1 MAAKRIIIG
10 DSEISVPE
18 KLLTLGILPIFG
30 IALIFWLFTG
40 VYTVG
45 PDEVGVVQRFGKY
58 DRTVQSGLN
67 YHMPFP
73 IETVKTPKVTEV
85 KRIEV
90 GFRTVGKNQY
100 RTVERESLMLTGDE
114 NIVDAELIV
123 QYKIKEPIN
132 YLFNFVGPELTMREA
147 AEASL
152 RTVVGRHNID
162 EALTSGKL
170 MIQEE
175 TKELLQ
181 SILDKYETG
190 AQVVAVQLQDV
201 SPPKQVIDA
210 FKDVASAKED
220 KNRMINEAEGY
231 RNDVIPKA
239 RGEAQAMIREA
250 EGFREARIAR
260 AEGDVAK
267 FKAILKEY
275 SKAKDVTRERLYL
288 EAMEEILPGIEKY
301 IVPNGEDGNLLN
313 LLNLGGT
320 KGADR
325 KSVV

>member
-18 KLLTLGILPIFG
+18 KLLTLGIFPIVG

-40 VYTVG
+40 IYTVG

-58 DRTVQSGLN
+58 DRIVQSGLN

-132 YLFNFVGPELTMREA
+132 YLFNFIGPELTLREA
-147 AEASL
+147 SEASL

-181 SILDKYETG
+181 SILDKYGTG
-190 AQVVAVQLQDV
+190 VQVVAVQLQDV

-250 EGFREARIAR
+250 EGFRESRIKR

-288 EAMEEILPGIEKY
+288 EAMEGILPGLEKY

-313 LLNLGGT
+313 LLNLSGT
-320 KGADR
+320 KGT
-325 KSVV
+325 K

>member
-123 QYKIKEPIN
+123 QYKIKEPKN
-132 YLFNFVGPELTMREA
+132 YLFNFIGPELTMREA

-190 AQVVAVQLQDV
+190 VQVVAVQLQDV

-231 RNDVIPKA
+231 RNDIIPKA

-250 EGFREARIAR
+250 EGFRESRIAR

-288 EAMEEILPGIEKY
+288 EAMEEILPGLEKY
-301 IVPNGEDGNLLN
+301 IVPNGDDGNLLN

-320 KGADR
+320 KGA
-325 KSVV
+325 K

>member
-30 IALIFWLFTG
+30 IGLILWLFTG

-123 QYKIKEPIN
+123 QYKIKE
-132 YLFNFVGPELTMREA
+132 L
-147 AEASL
+147 SL
-152 RTVVGRHNID
+152 IHI
-162 EALTSGKL
+162 
-170 MIQEE
+170 
-175 TKELLQ
+175 
-181 SILDKYETG
+181 
-190 AQVVAVQLQDV
+190 
-201 SPPKQVIDA
+201 
-210 FKDVASAKED
+210 
-220 KNRMINEAEGY
+220 
-231 RNDVIPKA
+231 
-239 RGEAQAMIREA
+239 
-250 EGFREARIAR
+250 
-260 AEGDVAK
+260 
-267 FKAILKEY
+267 
-275 SKAKDVTRERLYL
+275 
-288 EAMEEILPGIEKY
+288 
-301 IVPNGEDGNLLN
+301 
-313 LLNLGGT
+313 
-320 KGADR
+320 
-325 KSVV
+325 

>member
-30 IALIFWLFTG
+30 IGLILWLFTG

-73 IETVKTPKVTEV
+73 IETVQTPKVTEV

-132 YLFNFVGPELTMREA
+132 YLFNFIGPELTLREA
-147 AEASL
+147 SEASL

-181 SILDKYETG
+181 EILDKYGTG
-190 AQVVAVQLQDV
+190 VQVVAVQLQDV

-250 EGFREARIAR
+250 EGFRESRIKR

-275 SKAKDVTRERLYL
+275 SKSKDVTRERLYL
-288 EAMEEILPGIEKY
+288 EAMEEILPGLEKF

-313 LLNLGGT
+313 LLNLSGT
-320 KGADR
+320 KGE
-325 KSVV
+325 K

>member
-30 IALIFWLFTG
+30 IGLILWLFTG

-132 YLFNFVGPELTMREA
+132 YLFNFIGPELTLREA
-147 AEASL
+147 SEASL
-152 RTVVGRHNID
+152 RTVIGRHNID

-181 SILDKYETG
+181 IILDKYGTG
-190 AQVVAVQLQDV
+190 VQVVAVQLQDV

-250 EGFREARIAR
+250 EGFRESRIKR

-288 EAMEEILPGIEKY
+288 EAMEEILPGLEKY

-320 KGADR
+320 KGV
-325 KSVV
+325 K